1 MKQTSTKT
9 LALEWISRAED
20 DFAYAE
26 AGERETERHHITCFL
41 CQQIAEKTL
50 KGLLV
55 FKGENPPKTHN
66 LEELL
71 ERALSSYPTLEA
83 IYQRI
88 RILDKYYIPTRYPG
102 DHPELSSYTKLDA
115 STALETAKNILDLA
129 YQQLS

>member
-1 MKQTSTKT
+1 MRQTNHKT

-41 CQQIAEKTL
+41 CQQIAEKSL

-55 FKGENPPKTHN
+55 LKGKIPPKTHN

-71 ERALSSYPTLEA
+71 DKTISLYPTLETL
-83 IYQRI
+83 YQQVRM
-88 RILDKYYIPTRYPG
+88 LSKYYIPARYP
-102 DHPELSSYTKLDA
+102 DDYPESYSFTAEDARKAQQTARVLLDFVH
-115 STALETAKNILDLA
+115 N
-129 YQQLS
+129 QLS